1 MAKKKNINVEE
12 ESTVKQV
19 KGSKSKKSS
28 TKQIEEAQQIVETAV
43 IDPIITIADVD
54 EFESETVTETTLVAD
69 EKPMKITE
77 DLVIDDNVIEKMVV
91 PSEKQ
96 KETTKSDAA
105 KVEPKK
111 VKVAVKN
118 KPKNMKIN
126 SVFGDFT
133 YNWNGQSIEY

>member
-1 MAKKKNINVEE
+1 MAKKKNINVE

-28 TKQIEEAQQIVETAV
+28 TKQIEETQQIVETAI
-43 IDPIITIADVD
+43 IDPLITIADVD
-54 EFESETVTETTLVAD
+54 EFESETVTETTLVAN
-69 EKPMKITE
+69 EAPIT
-77 DLVIDDNVIEKMVV
+77 VIEEDVEPVV
-91 PSEKQ
+91 EEPQ
-96 KETTKSDAA
+96 KTVEIHKEVVKT
-105 KVEPKK
+105 EPKK

-118 KPKNMKIN
+118 KPKNRKIN

>member
-28 TKQIEEAQQIVETAV
+28 TKQIEEAQQIVETAI
-43 IDPIITIADVD
+43 IDPLITIVDVD
-54 EFESETVTETTLVAD
+54 EAESVTVTETTLVAD
-69 EKPMKITE
+69 ETPLKIIEE
-77 DLVIDDNVIEKMVV
+77 DVEPFVEEPQKTVEIHKEVV
-91 PSEKQ
+91 K
-96 KETTKSDAA
+96 T
-105 KVEPKK
+105 EPKK

-118 KPKNMKIN
+118 KPKNRKIN